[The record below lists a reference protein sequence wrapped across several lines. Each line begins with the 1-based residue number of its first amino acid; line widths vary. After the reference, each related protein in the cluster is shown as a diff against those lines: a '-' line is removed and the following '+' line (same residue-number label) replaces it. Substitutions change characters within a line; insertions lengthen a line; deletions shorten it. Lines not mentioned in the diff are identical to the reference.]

1 MLQNAPNFC
10 SLYLNAGSGILIP
23 AKWYMI
29 LQYPS
34 KIYKIH
40 IYFFRSMTNFFVKT
54 WSIEYNLTRN
64 EEFLKNGWNV
74 NRVIISYY
82 AKI

>member
-10 SLYLNAGSGILIP
+10 SLYLNAGSGILIS

-74 NRVIISYY
+74 NRVVISYY

>member
-29 LQYPS
+29 LQYPR